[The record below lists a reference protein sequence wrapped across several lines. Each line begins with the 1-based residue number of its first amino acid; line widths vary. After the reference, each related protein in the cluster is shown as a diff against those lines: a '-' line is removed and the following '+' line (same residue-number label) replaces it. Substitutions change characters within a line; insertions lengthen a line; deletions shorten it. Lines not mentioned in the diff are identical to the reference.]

1 MNQTLLIIFLL
12 VLGLSNLYL
21 AYQIVEWQVT
31 VTELFEMVYENRTV
45 LEMLKLFGAGV
56 EI

>member
-1 MNQTLLIIFLL
+1 
-12 VLGLSNLYL
+12 
-21 AYQIVEWQVT
+21 VELQVT

>member
-21 AYQIVEWQVT
+21 AYQIVELQVT

-45 LEMLKLFGAGV
+45 LEMLKLFGAEV